1 MTPRWSAT
9 SSHHP
14 YLPPRWRPRSGALRL
29 AVFKA
34 SFPASIIRIGRP
46 PAWMDGCKGPAL
58 TPQNCHPKNSR
69 SWGLKRAGWDG
80 TWKPWWNFINLAR
93 RFVGEAKM
101 MVIARCCWFQ
111 HDFHKEP
118 AWSAGSAWSFTTSIG
133 SSRDTWC
140 QTRSSAHQDDQSMSK
155 LQKHRN
161 YTIIVL
167 PTPFKMDDSG
177 QILGLSENTPNS

>member
-1 MTPRWSAT
+1 
-9 SSHHP
+9 
-14 YLPPRWRPRSGALRL
+14 
-29 AVFKA
+29 
-34 SFPASIIRIGRP
+34 
-46 PAWMDGCKGPAL
+46 
-58 TPQNCHPKNSR
+58 
-69 SWGLKRAGWDG
+69 
-80 TWKPWWNFINLAR
+80 
-93 RFVGEAKM
+93 M

-167 PTPFKMDDSG
+167 PTPFKMDDSAVKFWVCRKIP
-177 QILGLSENTPNS
+177 QTRRVYHHVPLFRSKTARYTAFSDSPNWCPSLWDRSCSSSPS